1 MKLELERI
9 LESNMDGESRYVQK
23 GIPERLYII
32 GDTEGR
38 FVKIGI
44 AKEPGARLA
53 SLQTGCP
60 HKLIIL
66 ALFNIPDAKVE
77 KRLHAYLS
85 PYRLHGEWFEFTWE
99 VGAAIKELYLSY
111 YCGMTFPLFH
121 DLYGRDPQGVI

>member
-1 MKLELERI
+1 MKQELERI
-9 LESNMDGESRYVQK
+9 LESKMDGESRYVPK

-44 AKEPGARLA
+44 AKEPESRLS

-66 ALFNIPDAKVE
+66 ALFNIPSAKVE
-77 KRLHAYLS
+77 SGFTIAFLPIAFRENGLS
-85 PYRLHGEWFEFTWE
+85 LHGKS
-99 VGAAIKELYLSY
+99 A
-111 YCGMTFPLFH
+111 
-121 DLYGRDPQGVI
+121 QQ